1 MSQSKLLPNMNI
13 DRLQAQALNL
23 PLPERWQLVQSL
35 LTSIQ
40 QETRNLAESQTHD
53 LQTSSQTSSTDIP
66 DSWITKLVGV
76 IEVPETDIPE
86 QYIHY
91 LEEKYQ

>member
-1 MSQSKLLPNMNI
+1 MNI
-13 DRLQAQALNL
+13 DRLQAQALKL
-23 PLPERWQLVQSL
+23 SLPERWQLVQSL

-40 QETRNLAESQTHD
+40 QETRNLAENQTPD
-53 LQTSSQTSSTDIP
+53 LQTSSIDIP

-76 IEVPETDIPE
+76 IEVPETDITD